1 MADKQVFID
10 AGPKKPN
17 LPHSNFDVSYVNNM
31 TARFGRCY
39 PVYCRELP
47 AGARLTI
54 KPSMAFD
61 MMPLVYPIQ
70 TNVRAHLK
78 FYKVP
83 MRILWDK
90 YEDFM
95 SAVGSDGLPNNSSA
109 EPYVMPYI
117 KRQNWTNVGSLA
129 ESMGVCGQKYDDAVE
144 QYRQFK
150 VTNYDAGVY
159 SLKLDSRILPIT
171 LTESGLVGLFEFS
184 LVLPYRIESGFGVI
198 QNGVT
203 VSLVRG
209 DDIIYDGF
217 NFFAESPSS
226 VISEQTMPLCYNSFS
241 GNIGIRLRSTPTI
254 LSGGTVYVYR
264 CYMYCT
270 LDYFNTLRDEIDDA
284 LRNDVSVSFMLK
296 FERAT
301 FGLLRDWY
309 AFSSKFIGSSEVQTI
324 DDKEVT
330 TISIEDSGKPNPL
343 FGFSD
348 FQYFTSFTV
357 ESATDIF
364 DAVGDAEPLQP
375 INALPFR
382 AYEFIH
388 NYFFRNERVAPFM
401 LDGKPQYNEFITN
414 SGSGADETTPLEFF
428 NALYEYDYFTT
439 CVKEPQFGKAPLV
452 GVTVNDLSDTGILTF
467 QGEATDDSFV
477 VKIPIGQDG
486 TALPLTVYKGTADDT
501 TIHRLNEL
509 ISFGI
514 SINDLRNV
522 SSFQRMLERYQRS
535 GHKYAN
541 VVYEFFG
548 TNPPIGDHYPTYLG
562 GFNANMSVQK
572 ITNMALSK
580 DAKLGEFAGQG
591 RVSGKGRKIRCFCS
605 EPCYVIGI
613 LYFSVTPVYSQYLP
627 KHFIKSE
634 LLDYLVNPDFATLSP
649 QPVYKKELA
658 PTQVNPD
665 SFNAVFGYQR
675 PYADYVASFDEAHGL
690 FKTTLSNFLLQRK
703 FLIPPSLNRSFIEV
717 RSDDLLNIF
726 SVVEDEDKLYGQVYF
741 DARVSLPLPRS
752 YSPRSI

>member
-10 AGPKKPN
+10 AGPKKPK
-17 LPHSNFDVSYVNNM
+17 LPHSNFDVSHVNNM

-95 SAVGSDGLPNNSSA
+95 SAVGSDGLPNNSSQD
-109 EPYVMPYI
+109 PYVMPYI
-117 KRQNWTNVGSLA
+117 KRSSWCSVGSLA
-129 ESMGVCGQKYDDAVE
+129 ESFGVCSQEYTLSQAEFVQNPVSYDIV
-144 QYRQFK
+144 
-150 VTNYDAGVY
+150 
-159 SLKLDSRILPIT
+159 DSGI
-171 LTESGLVGLFEFS
+171 EFS
-184 LVLPYRIESGFGVI
+184 FNLSNTRYNLATAPYNGLNVFFVIPYYAKSVPIFSESINVEMYTRGVGHGIRPDGGQLFFTGTFKSATPNLSPDGGFATSRNAQSGADIVVG
-198 QNGVT
+198 GVT
-203 VSLVRG
+203 YHRYNLYFSLG
-209 DDIIYDGF
+209 SY
-217 NFFAESPSS
+217 AEAYQS
-226 VISEQTMPLCYNSFS
+226 ILD
-241 GNIGIRLRSTPTI
+241 RLRAASVDGYVRVR
-254 LSGGTVYVYR
+254 LSGGNILSLFPGLMPTSVF
-264 CYMYCT
+264 T
-270 LDYFNTLRDEIDDA
+270 QNA
-284 LRNDVSVSFMLK
+284 DVSPKEDSVTLK
-296 FERAT
+296 VLGDVVESPLFV
-301 FGLLRDWY
+301 GLQSY
-309 AFSSKFIGSSEVQTI
+309 IYHPIQ
-324 DDKEVT
+324 T
-330 TISIEDSGKPNPL
+330 TIEGNSTVFDSVNGA
-343 FGFSD
+343 D
-348 FQYFTSFTV
+348 
-357 ESATDIF
+357 
-364 DAVGDAEPLQP
+364 PLQP

-388 NYFFRNERVAPFM
+388 NYFFRNERVAPFT

-467 QGEATDDSFV
+467 QGESTDDSYV
-477 VKIPIGQDG
+477 VKIPIGADG
-486 TALPLTVYKGTADDT
+486 AAMPLTVYKGTADDT

-562 GFNANMSVQK
+562 GFNASMSVQK

-658 PTQVNPD
+658 PTQVDTN

-675 PYADYVASFDEAHGL
+675 PYADYVSSFDEAHGL
-690 FKTTLSNFLLQRK
+690 FKTSMSNFLLQRK